1 MMNPTSRRTFLRA
14 TGATAIMV
22 GATPLAAWKQA
33 CNNHQLTDAILQEF
47 SQTLSGD
54 LVLPTDGLYQWAR
67 LIHHTNFDGIYPVGI
82 VFCETPEDVSKAILF
97 ARQFGLHV
105 TARGGGHS
113 YEGYSVTGGL
123 LIDVSRMNSV
133 SVNPAAMTAVVGA
146 GAVLIDVYH
155 GLYYPHKLSIP
166 GGSCPS
172 VGIAGYLLG
181 GGVGLQ
187 SRTYGVGCD
196 RVLEI
201 GVVLA
206 SGEYVVASPTNHSD
220 LYWAYRGG
228 GGGNFG
234 VVTHFKMQC
243 HPVDRLSYAIITWDW
258 EAAAPAFNAWQN
270 WLKGLGEDYRNFSI
284 FKFLVNAGGD
294 GGLGPKV
301 NLIVQFDSQS
311 NTGTGELETLMA
323 PLLNTAHEHIVS
335 QTIMNGDFFEVTM
348 EIMAGCAWPKTDLD
362 TEFLRC
368 HTVGNP
374 AFPMASLPRDT
385 YKAKSTFFA
394 DVISEKGIETC
405 IKAIEDRFDSSLPG
419 NSSQFTCALQFDS
432 EGGIMGDVPKDATA
446 FMHRDCLMHCQ
457 YLAYWPAEGDAWFDD
472 NPDYSYC
479 DVSNGSM
486 QWISDAFN
494 VLWPFG
500 NGHAYQ
506 NYIDKEQPNWLYAY
520 YGENVERLR
529 KVKAK
534 YDPDN
539 IWKFEQSIPPA

>member
-1 MMNPTSRRTFLRA
+1 M
-14 TGATAIMV
+14 TG
-22 GATPLAAWKQA
+22 
-33 CNNHQLTDAILQEF
+33 
-47 SQTLSGD
+47 
-54 LVLPTDGLYQWAR
+54 AR
-67 LIHHTNFDGIYPVGI
+67 LIHNTNFDGIYPVAI
-82 VFCETPEDVSKAILF
+82 AFCETPEDVSKAVLF
-97 ARQFGLHV
+97 AQKYGLHI

-123 LIDVSRMNSV
+123 LIDVSRMNQV

-196 RVLEI
+196 VVLEI

-206 SGEYVVASPTNHSD
+206 SGEYVVASPTNHPD
-220 LYWAYRGG
+220 LYWGYRGG

-234 VVTHFKMQC
+234 VVTHFKLKC
-243 HPVDRLSYAIITWDW
+243 HPVDRLSYAVVTWEW
-258 EAAAPAFNAWQN
+258 SAAAEVFNAWQN
-270 WLKGLGEDYRNFSI
+270 WLKGAGEDYREFSI

-294 GGLGPKV
+294 GGLDPKV

-311 NTGTGELETLMA
+311 NTGTGELEALIA
-323 PLLNTAHEHIVS
+323 PLLNTAHEQIVS

-348 EIMAGCAWPKTDLD
+348 EVMAGCAWPKTDLD

-368 HTVGNP
+368 HTVGSP
-374 AFPMASLPRDT
+374 AFPLASLPRDT
-385 YKAKSTFFA
+385 YKAKSTFFG

-405 IKAIEDRFDSSLPG
+405 IKAIEDRFHSGLP
-419 NSSQFTCALQFDS
+419 NHSTQFTCALQFDS
-432 EGGIMGDVPKDATA
+432 EGGIMGEVPKDATA

-457 YLAYWPAEGDAWFDD
+457 YLAYWPAEGDEWFDHNSD
-472 NPDYSYC
+472 FSYC
-479 DVSNGSM
+479 EVSDGSNH
-486 QWISDAFN
+486 WISNTFDK
-494 VLWPFG
+494 LRPFG

-506 NYIDKEQPNWLYAY
+506 NYIDKEQPDWLFAY
-520 YGENVERLR
+520 YGENVARLR
-529 KVKAK
+529 KVKTK
-534 YDPDN
+534 YDPEN
-539 IWKFEQSIPPA
+539 VWKFAQSIPLA